1 MNLSK
6 FKQFKLVTATGDN
19 YVIRIEGEVPTK
31 EVYFVLPYTH
41 GSWVC
46 TLKYDRANGYFITNF
61 EGNLYLSLADE
72 TICIM
77 GAPANDDNTGEAYVG
92 EAMTAWRSLADLGS
106 AIES

>member
-1 MNLSK
+1 MNLTE

-41 GSWVC
+41 GSWIC

-61 EGNLYLSLADE
+61 EGNLYLSLADK

-77 GAPANDDNTGEAYVG
+77 GAPANEDNTGEA
-92 EAMTAWRSLADLGS
+92 AICDQMTTWLSLAALGA

>member
-1 MNLSK
+1 MKVK
-6 FKQFKLVTATGDN
+6 FKQFKLVTRNGDE
-19 YVIRIEGEVPTK
+19 YVIRIVGEVPK
-31 EVYFVLPYTH
+31 KDIYFVLPYNQ
-41 GSWVC
+41 GSWIC
-46 TLKYDRANGYFITNF
+46 TLKYDRANKCFNTNF
-61 EGNLYLSLADE
+61 EGNLYLSSADE